1 MAGSSYFD
9 GCTWRKLPHRG
20 AVAPG
25 PGQYR
30 LRSWPDLTE
39 SRVAKKCHPKSEISD
54 SFPSHSSSGQTS
66 SSLSGYHLSRE
77 MSQATF
83 ADIVSVTG
91 LVAEDFPTHSRWI
104 SSPSL
109 SEGCSIQ
116 QQNIPHLA
124 VSHTKS

>member
-83 ADIVSVTG
+83 ADTVSVTG
-91 LVAEDFPTHSRWI
+91 LVAEDFPTHSPLPHYRRAARFNNKT
-104 SSPSL
+104 SL
-109 SEGCSIQ
+109 
-116 QQNIPHLA
+116 
-124 VSHTKS
+124 T